1 MKKFFALLLALVMAL
16 SLVACGEKKDEPKTD
31 GDDATYPEYFAGMD
45 ELITAAKAEGELVVY
60 GSCEEE
66 YLAAACQHFEELFGI
81 KTQLSSVCPPVRCRP
96 RSRRRT
102 ATPPL
107 TSGSAA
113 PLIRTMSARLKA
125 CWSPMRLSTP
135 LT

>member
-31 GDDATYPEYFAGMD
+31 GDAATYPEYFAGMD

-66 YLAAACQHFEELFGI
+66 YLAAACQHFEELFGH
-81 KTQLSSVCPPVRCRP
+81 LPASVHR
-96 RSRRRT
+96 
-102 ATPPL
+102 
-107 TSGSAA
+107 
-113 PLIRTMSARLKA
+113 
-125 CWSPMRLSTP
+125 
-135 LT
+135 